1 MNQTLIHQRVA
12 EARDG
17 TNPAVIARMR
27 SGWAVVGDRQIVHG
41 YCLLVPDPVVP
52 HLNALTSEARGL
64 FLQEMALLG
73 DVLLEITHAARINY
87 EMLGNL
93 EPALHAHVI
102 PRYRHEPEHL
112 RTQHPWAY
120 DWNAA
125 PAFDA
130 AASSALSKA
139 LRAELAA
146 LGTLRTP

>member
-93 EPALHAHVI
+93 EPALHAHLF
-102 PRYRHEPEHL
+102 PRYESEPAEL
-112 RTQHPWAY
+112 RTRPVWFY
-120 DWNAA
+120 DWPRA
-125 PAFDA
+125 PAFDPVQQA
-130 AASSALSKA
+130 PFMDAVRRALA
-139 LRAELAA
+139 DR
-146 LGTLRTP
+146 GV